1 MNYDLIAQ
9 WSEIIGGIAFVIV
22 AVWLFRKFALP
33 AVRSG
38 EIARNADLVNAEQ
51 RRDDLRAE
59 VEAATAERD
68 TALRD
73 AQAIAVRAQA
83 DAQRLADAIVADAR
97 REGTRLVQNAEGELE
112 RARIAARDQL
122 RIEFIEKALLRA
134 REIAGTRVTEAIDTR
149 LVEKTVDDLS
159 AGKGS

>member
-38 EIARNADLVNAEQ
+38 EIARNADLVNAER

-68 TALRD
+68 TALRE
-73 AQAIAVRAQA
+73 AQAIALRAQA
-83 DAQRLADAIVADAR
+83 DAQRLADTIVTDAR
-97 REGTRLVQNAEGELE
+97 REGTRLIQNAQGELE

-134 REIAGTRVTEAIDTR
+134 RELAGTRVTDSINAR
-149 LVEKTVDDLS
+149 LVTKTVDDLS